1 MQVPNPTTS
10 AREFPSPRGT
20 GFFISNDGY
29 FVTARHVLIY
39 KLNHREVFLDPS
51 KIILAKPEIFS
62 LPQIKGLNLVKE
74 WVAYDGALLKADF
87 EQVRHRVAV
96 SSTLCV
102 LLVFS
107 LCVFFRARASLRVG
121 ARELE
126 LVRVRSTLGFENL
139 VRRNSPPSQRRRRNK

>member
-1 MQVPNPTTS
+1 M
-10 AREFPSPRGT
+10 
-20 GFFISNDGY
+20 
-29 FVTARHVLIY
+29 
-39 KLNHREVFLDPS
+39 
-51 KIILAKPEIFS
+51 
-62 LPQIKGLNLVKE
+62 VKE